1 MGEAAAR
8 EMVVVARL
16 AAGAVVVMPTT
27 TAPIVGRGP
36 RPRISR
42 DSRSYARGGGTLLG
56 IRMVRAAVRT
66 ETPAL
71 PDNEGDVLLPGGG
84 RIP

>member
-16 AAGAVVVMPTT
+16 AAGAMVVMPT

-36 RPRISR
+36 RPKISR
-42 DSRSYARGGGTLLG
+42 DSRSYAPGDGTVLG

-71 PDNEGDVLLPGGG
+71 PDNEGDRLLPGGG